1 MITTIIAF
9 LVALTILIYVHE
21 MGHYLAARFFD
32 VKVLRFSIGFG
43 KPLLSWRSGA
53 DQTEWSIGAIPLGGY
68 VKMVDERDTET
79 PIAPAD
85 LPRAFTRQSLGKR
98 SVIVAAG
105 PIANFLLAIVLYAVV
120 GWIGIQEP
128 AAVVGQPPLQ
138 TAAAQAGIQAGDRI
152 VGLDGLPVRSW
163 YDVRMK
169 LLEPAIERR
178 AVPVELDRAGQS
190 VQVTLPT
197 AGLPDGAAE
206 DPAFVR
212 QLGIDI
218 TPTRVFIPSLLE
230 QGAGARDGL
239 RTGDELVSVAGKPVT
254 SNGDVIRAVR
264 ASPGQP
270 IEFEVLRGRDRLQI
284 TVVPESVE
292 SEVPGEAG
300 QQVGKIGAHIKN
312 DMAMETVQYGPLAA
326 LGYGASHTWDM
337 TFFSLRMF
345 GKMIVGDLSI
355 RNLSGPIT
363 IADYA
368 GKTAEVGWYAY
379 LKFLALI
386 SISLGVLNLLPI
398 PVLDGGHLVYY
409 GIEAVRGKPLSDRL
423 MDITQRMGV
432 GLILAMMVLALFNDI
447 ARLVGI

>member
-21 MGHYLAARFFD
+21 MGHYLAARFYD

-43 KPLLSWRSGA
+43 KPLLTWRSGP
-53 DQTEWSIGAIPLGGY
+53 DQTEWSVGAIPLGGY

-79 PIAPAD
+79 PIPPAD
-85 LPRAFTRQSLGKR
+85 LPRAFTQQSLGKR

-105 PIANFLLAIVLYAVV
+105 PIANFLLAILLYAVV
-120 GWIGIQEP
+120 GWIGVQEP
-128 AAVVGQPPLQ
+128 AAVIGQPPLNS
-138 TAAAQAGIQAGDRI
+138 AAANAGIQAGDRI
-152 VGLDGLPVRSW
+152 VNLDGQTVRSW

-169 LLEPAIERR
+169 LLEPTIEKRE
-178 AVPVELDRAGQS
+178 VPVNLERGGQP
-190 VQVTLPT
+190 VQVQLTT
-197 AGLPDGAAE
+197 GGLPDGAAE
-206 DPAFVR
+206 KPDFVR
-212 QLGIDI
+212 KLGIDI

-230 QGAGARDGL
+230 DGAGAQAGL
-239 RTGDELVSVAGKPVT
+239 QAGDELVKVAGQPVV

-264 ASPGQP
+264 DNPDQPVRFEVKRGSDMLQVVVTPVGQP
-270 IEFEVLRGRDRLQI
+270 SKI
-284 TVVPESVE
+284 PE
-292 SEVPGEAG
+292 EAG
-300 QQVGKIGAHIKN
+300 KLVGKIGAHIKN
-312 DMAMETVQYGPLAA
+312 DMAMETVKYGPAAA
-326 LGYGASHTWDM
+326 LAYGATHTWDM

-345 GKMIVGDLSI
+345 GKMLVGDLSF

-423 MDITQRMGV
+423 MDLTQRMGV
-432 GLILAMMVLALFNDI
+432 GVILAMMVLALFNDI